1 MAEEVNEVDMQTKA
15 ASVQTDEVT
24 ETVETKVET
33 VTADV
38 GTRMLG
44 QVKWFNPK
52 AGYGFITY
60 KHEDASH
67 DIFVHHT
74 CIKYTSAPG
83 TFRNLVDG
91 EYVEFTI
98 TNGSAGK
105 QAGDVT
111 GVNGGAL
118 LTEIRNNRKKNVAQS
133 N

>member
-1 MAEEVNEVDMQTKA
+1 MADEEN
-15 ASVQTDEVT
+15 
-24 ETVETKVET
+24 VETKQTEEVAEPVET
-33 VTADV
+33 VVSADI
-38 GTRMLG
+38 GTRIVG

-60 KHEDASH
+60 KLDEESH

-74 CIKYTSAPG
+74 CIKYTTAPG

-111 GVNGGAL
+111 GVNGGTL
-118 LTEIRNNRKKNVAQS
+118 LTEIRNNRKKNVSQNNA
-133 N
+133 